1 MGVED
6 TTRPV
11 SPFSGGATDPGES
24 KALALVFFRSGSEEL
39 VPQTSSPLSAPIR
52 ADTSIGRSSEN
63 TLSLPCRV
71 ASRAHARVELVGGIP
86 LLRDLGSKNGTFL
99 NGQKIREGALSE
111 ADVVR
116 IGSWV
121 GVVTAHDQS
130 AEPAEFSFISDSVFG
145 GAETRRFFE
154 QIQRVAQTDLRIVL
168 IGETGTGKEVFAQEI
183 HRLSRRRG
191 TFVAVNCAAIPE
203 HLAEGELFGYRKGA
217 FTGAERANPGH
228 FRAAHGGT
236 LFLDEVLDTPLGL
249 QPKLLR
255 VLEERRVVPLGQSHP
270 ETANPRVISAS
281 QVPLLEVVEAGR
293 FRADLYARLAAA
305 ELEIPPLRRRRSE
318 VWPFL
323 SALLERK
330 TTVEPTIDARALEQL
345 LLYDWPLNV
354 RELVQLAERL
364 VAFHGPLR
372 HLQLQHLPERIASF
386 SRNSSPPVNGRSAPP
401 SRAPPSAAA
410 PGAAAPSPVAVPRRS
425 ELARRL
431 IEALDATEGN
441 VSAAAERVGIS
452 RPRAYR
458 LLRRLPG
465 VSPNDFRFSAGAT
478 AATEGLPEE
487 PKRDS

>member
-1 MGVED
+1 MED

-11 SPFSGGATDPGES
+11 SPFSGGVTDPGES
-24 KALALVFFRSGSEEL
+24 EALALVFFSGSEEL

-52 ADTSIGRSSEN
+52 TDTSIGRSSEN

-99 NGQKIREGALSE
+99 NGQRIQEAALSE
-111 ADVVR
+111 NDIVR
-116 IGSWV
+116 IGTWV
-121 GVVTAHDQS
+121 GVVTRLDES
-130 AEPAEFSFISDSVFG
+130 AGAPEPGFVSDSVFG
-145 GAETRRFFE
+145 GAETRRVFE
-154 QIQRVAQTDLRIVL
+154 QILRVAQTDLRVVL
-168 IGETGTGKEVFAQEI
+168 IGETGTGKEVFAREL
-183 HRLSRRRG
+183 HRLSQRG
-191 TFVAVNCAAIPE
+191 GAFVAVNCAAIPE

-217 FTGAERANPGH
+217 FTGADRPNSGH

-236 LFLDEVLDTPLGL
+236 LFLDEVLDTPLAL

-255 VLEERRVVPLGQSHP
+255 ALEERAVVPLGQSHP
-270 ETANPRVISAS
+270 ETADPRLISAS

-293 FRADLYARLAAA
+293 FRADLHGRLAAA
-305 ELEIPPLRRRRSE
+305 EIQIPPLRRRRSE

-323 SALLERK
+323 GALLKGK
-330 TTVEPTIDARALEQL
+330 TGLGPTIETRALEQL

-354 RELVQLAERL
+354 RELVQLSERL
-364 VAFHGPLR
+364 IAFHGPLHHIQLR
-372 HLQLQHLPERIASF
+372 HLPDRIAGF
-386 SRNSSPPVNGRSAPP
+386 SRNPLPHLTGPSGTSSQAPLSVPP
-401 SRAPPSAAA
+401 S
-410 PGAAAPSPVAVPRRS
+410 GPVAVPRRS

-431 IEALDATEGN
+431 IAALDATEGN

-465 VSPNDFRFSAGAT
+465 VSPNDFRFSTGVL
-478 AATEGLPEE
+478 ATESLDEE
-487 PKRDS
+487 PTSDS